1 MSPAFDA
8 VDRLMQAA
16 VEQSVFPGAVLWV
29 AADGRSVLHKA
40 YGWAN
45 LFTPRPMTVDTV
57 FDLASLTKPLATALA
72 AMHLVQQEALDLDQ
86 SLCEQWPRLGV
97 EKKSITVRKL
107 LSHTSGLAAWR
118 AYFMQLRRLPFDQ
131 RLARLR
137 QWLLAEP
144 LQSDP
149 DPRGDYSDLG
159 YLMLQWMVEDL
170 TAMRLD
176 YFITQAIY
184 GPMGIR
190 DLFFIDLMQPPSAVP
205 FAATELCPWRK
216 RLLVGEVHDDNAHV
230 IGGVAGHAGLFGTA
244 AAVGQ
249 LLVMLRLAEDSP
261 EQASPLPGRLVS
273 HFFHHQPNSSWG
285 LGFDTPSAVGSSSGH
300 LFSTGSVGHLGYTG
314 TSFWMDR
321 ERRIIVV
328 LLTNRVHPSR
338 YNQRLKTLRPKL
350 HDEVM
355 TALLKNHGGD

>member
-1 MSPAFDA
+1 MSLAFDG

-16 VEQSVFPGAVLWV
+16 VDQSVFPGAVLWV
-29 AADGRSVLHKA
+29 ARDGRCVIHKA
-40 YGWAN
+40 YGWAD
-45 LFTPRPMTVDTV
+45 LFRPRPMTVDTV

-72 AMHLVQQEALDLDQ
+72 VMHLVQQEAVDLDQ
-86 SLCEQWPRLGV
+86 SLCEFWTRLPA
-97 EKKSITVRKL
+97 EKKSITIRKL

-118 AYFMQLRRLPFDQ
+118 AYFMQLRHLPFDQ

-144 LQSDP
+144 LASDP
-149 DPRGDYSDLG
+149 DPKGLYSDLG
-159 YLMLQWMVEDL
+159 YLMLQWVIEDV

-176 YFITQAIY
+176 HLVTHAIY
-184 GPMGIR
+184 GPMAIR
-190 DLFFIDLMQPPSAVP
+190 DLFFIDLLQPPPPVP
-205 FAATELCPWRK
+205 FAATELCPWRN

-230 IGGVAGHAGLFGTA
+230 LGGVAGHAGLFGTA

-249 LLVMLRLAEDSP
+249 LIELLRLAENSP
-261 EQASPLPGRLVS
+261 DQGAPLSGRLVA
-273 HFFHHQPNSSWG
+273 HFFHRQPNSTWG
-285 LGFDTPSAVGSSSGH
+285 LGFDTPATVGSSAGH
-300 LFSTGSVGHLGYTG
+300 LFSSGSVGHLGYTG

-321 ERRIIVV
+321 QRGIIVV

-338 YNQRLKTLRPKL
+338 HNQRLKKLRPKL

-355 TALLKNHGGD
+355 AALIKNQD